1 MLVYSVNSTID
12 AIYMVNIAC
21 KQYCSK
27 INVGKDIKN
36 KYKYYVNVC
45 HVSKLTLQIFNT
57 DINV

>member
-1 MLVYSVNSTID
+1 MLVYDVNSTIN

-27 INVGKDIKN
+27 INVGKVFKKN
-36 KYKYYVNVC
+36 TNTVLTFC

>member
-1 MLVYSVNSTID
+1 MLVYNVNSTIN
-12 AIYMVNIAC
+12 AIYMVTIAY

-27 INVGKDIKN
+27 INVGKDIIN
-36 KYKYYVNVC
+36 KYNNVC

>member
-1 MLVYSVNSTID
+1 MLVYNVNSTIN
-12 AIYMVNIAC
+12 AIYMVTIAY

-27 INVGKDIKN
+27 INVGKDIIN
-36 KYKYYVNVC
+36 KYKYYANVC